1 MKEEKAYS
9 FAFFI
14 FLILDPC
21 DTCLCYSQVDFRWRI
36 SISYWGGFFH

>member
-21 DTCLCYSQVDFRWRI
+21 DTCLLFPGRFQVKD
-36 SISYWGGFFH
+36 